1 MLKTDQM
8 KMLVGA
14 IIGML
19 EENLAEENDPE
30 VKKGIENYK
39 NQMEEL
45 YAQILL
51 SEFMENMMK
60 QMEVVNEES

>member
-19 EENLAEENDPE
+19 EENLAEVDDPE
-30 VKKGIENYK
+30 VKEGMEHYK
-39 NQMEEL
+39 KQMEEL

-60 QMEVVNEES
+60 EMEVES

>member
-14 IIGML
+14 IVGML
-19 EENLAEENDPE
+19 EENLAEVTDPE
-30 VKKGIENYK
+30 VKEGMEHYK
-39 NQMEEL
+39 KQMEEL

-60 QMEVVNEES
+60 EMEVES

>member
-1 MLKTDQM
+1 M

-14 IIGML
+14 IVGML
-19 EENLAEENDPE
+19 EENLSEATDPE

-39 NQMEEL
+39 EQMEEL

-51 SEFMENMMK
+51 SEFMENMMEK
-60 QMEVVNEES
+60 MEVES

>member
-1 MLKTDQM
+1 M

-14 IIGML
+14 IVGML
-19 EENLAEENDPE
+19 EENLSEVTDPE

-39 NQMEEL
+39 KEMEEL

-51 SEFMENMMK
+51 SEFMENMMEK
-60 QMEVVNEES
+60 MEVES

>member
-19 EENLAEENDPE
+19 EENLSEENDPE
-30 VKKGIENYK
+30 VKEGIENYK
-39 NQMEEL
+39 KQMEEL

-51 SEFMENMMK
+51 SEFMENMMA
-60 QMEVVNEES
+60 QMEMVNEES